1 MDEKEQ
7 LYRQYHP
14 AFCAALMQSFEKDL
28 SRLECK
34 REYNLNT
41 MPNRIDFVMV
51 KKDGGGELESGLG
64 KRLKKHTLYEYKSP
78 KQDLGLAEY
87 HLGMAYVHLY
97 IHHEDNVSADEIT
110 LSFVREGK
118 PVLLMEYLS
127 EQGYV
132 LEESEHGIY
141 FVRKPGYVD
150 IQILVT
156 SELDW
161 KYAWLKA
168 LTDKLTSE
176 DVRRIADETDSVT
189 DEQGRRRVRSIL
201 DLISLLNRN
210 KDWMKEMMGMG
221 AFLDLF
227 KEEFEEKDRQIKSLS
242 EQLQNQSEQLQN
254 QSEQLQ
260 SKDEQ
265 LQSKDEQLQ
274 SKDEQLQNKDEQL
287 QNKDEQL
294 QNQSEQLQSNEREL
308 KEEKEENSRLR
319 KEIEELKKEMKIAML

>member
-28 SRLECK
+28 DHLECR

-51 KKDGGGELESGLG
+51 KKDEGRELESGLG

-97 IHHEDNVSADEIT
+97 THYEKNVNAEEIT
-110 LSFVREGK
+110 LSFVREGE
-118 PVLLMEYLS
+118 PVLLMKYLE
-127 EQGYV
+127 EQGFAI
-132 LEESEHGIY
+132 EKSEPGIY
-141 FVRKPGYVD
+141 FAGRPGHVD

-176 DVRRIADETDSVT
+176 DVGRIAKEADSVT
-189 DEQGRRRVRSIL
+189 DEQGRQRVRSIL

-210 KDWMKEMMGMG
+210 KKWMKEMMGMG

-242 EQLQNQSEQLQN
+242 EQLQDKDELLQNQSEQLHDKDELLQN

-260 SKDEQ
+260 
-265 LQSKDEQLQ
+265 
-274 SKDEQLQNKDEQL
+274 N
-287 QNKDEQL
+287 
-294 QNQSEQLQSNEREL
+294 NEREL

-319 KEIEELKKEMKIAML
+319 KEIEELKKQIKIAML

>member
-1 MDEKEQ
+1 M
-7 LYRQYHP
+7 
-14 AFCAALMQSFEKDL
+14 
-28 SRLECK
+28 
-34 REYNLNT
+34 
-41 MPNRIDFVMV
+41 
-51 KKDGGGELESGLG
+51 
-64 KRLKKHTLYEYKSP
+64 YEYKSP

-97 IHHEDNVSADEIT
+97 THYEKNVNAEEIT
-110 LSFVREGK
+110 LSFVREGE
-118 PVLLMEYLS
+118 PVLLMKYLE
-127 EQGYV
+127 EQGFAI
-132 LEESEHGIY
+132 EKSEPGIY
-141 FVRKPGYVD
+141 FAGRPGHVD

-176 DVRRIADETDSVT
+176 DVGRIAKEADSVI
-189 DEQGRRRVRSIL
+189 DEQGKQRVRSIL

-210 KDWMKEMMGMG
+210 KKWMKEMMGMG

-260 SKDEQ
+260 DKDEQ
-265 LQSKDEQLQ
+265 LQTKD
-274 SKDEQLQNKDEQL
+274 
-287 QNKDEQL
+287 
-294 QNQSEQLQSNEREL
+294 EQLQSNEREL

-319 KEIEELKKEMKIAML
+319 KEIEELKKQIKIAML

>member
-1 MDEKEQ
+1 
-7 LYRQYHP
+7 
-14 AFCAALMQSFEKDL
+14 
-28 SRLECK
+28 
-34 REYNLNT
+34 
-41 MPNRIDFVMV
+41 
-51 KKDGGGELESGLG
+51 
-64 KRLKKHTLYEYKSP
+64 
-78 KQDLGLAEY
+78 
-87 HLGMAYVHLY
+87 
-97 IHHEDNVSADEIT
+97 
-110 LSFVREGK
+110 
-118 PVLLMEYLS
+118 MEYLS

-141 FVRKPGYVD
+141 FVRKPGHVD

-161 KYAWLKA
+161 KYTWLKA

-210 KDWMKEMMGMG
+210 KKWMKEMMGMG

-260 SKDEQ
+260 S
-265 LQSKDEQLQ
+265 
-274 SKDEQLQNKDEQL
+274 
-287 QNKDEQL
+287 
-294 QNQSEQLQSNEREL
+294 NERAL

-319 KEIEELKKEMKIAML
+319 KEVEELKKQIKIAML

>member
-1 MDEKEQ
+1 MDEEQ

-28 SRLECK
+28 DRLECR

-51 KKDGGGELESGLG
+51 KKDGGRELESGLG
-64 KRLKKHTLYEYKSP
+64 KGLKKHTLYEYKSP

-97 IHHEDNVSADEIT
+97 THYEKNVNAEEIT
-110 LSFVREGK
+110 LSFVREGE
-118 PVLLMEYLS
+118 PVLLMKYLE
-127 EQGYV
+127 EQGFAI
-132 LEESEHGIY
+132 EKSEPGIY
-141 FVRKPGYVD
+141 FAGRPGHVD

-176 DVRRIADETDSVT
+176 DVGRIAKEADSVI
-189 DEQGRRRVRSIL
+189 DEQGRQRVRSIL

-210 KDWMKEMMGMG
+210 KKWMKEMMGMG

-260 SKDEQ
+260 DKDEQ
-265 LQSKDEQLQ
+265 LQ
-274 SKDEQLQNKDEQL
+274 
-287 QNKDEQL
+287 
-294 QNQSEQLQSNEREL
+294 L
-308 KEEKEENSRLR
+308 KMSSYRVMKEN
-319 KEIEELKKEMKIAML
+319 